1 MQNLNALPCLVLL
14 ALSTLTSLRG
24 QAQDTMLD
32 TTAKSNRYNPNA
44 LYEGPNKLN
53 TWSVSVSAGS
63 PQFFGDLRQYDYW
76 PTGANS
82 NKSQSERGAFGASV
96 YINKQ
101 FSHLFGASLVG
112 DIGTLKG
119 TKYRIYNSYFKADFY
134 QVSLIGTANLKSLF
148 FGARKLNRWKMD
160 FYTGIGMMSFQ
171 SKAYEIGTGK
181 LKRFTNGDGSAAF
194 YGFDSDKKR
203 TKELVVPI
211 GLMINYELSPRF
223 DLGLD
228 LGLNNVNTE
237 KLDATVGGDASSAY
251 DLTGNRGNIYD
262 YRKGLSDLDKWG
274 KLAIM
279 LTYKLGKNAV
289 SPGKGKVYDAARG
302 TYHLRYVDPKLLIKP
317 PKILTIDEIDSIAK
331 ANRPKDIDPRL
342 LLDSDNDGVSD
353 YFDKQPNTPPGSIVS
368 GSGEAIDFEKII
380 NNIIPGSGCMEIFA
394 NVQFDTDKSI
404 IKPEYQE
411 MMNRI
416 VELLNRVPCR
426 LQLTGHAD
434 RRASDRYNMGLAER
448 RVQAVKK
455 YLINAGVNNPARIIT
470 DSFGAFKPVADN
482 ASKEGLRKNRRVEL
496 RFLP

>member
-1 MQNLNALPCLVLL
+1 MLL
-14 ALSTLTSLRG
+14 ALGSLCTLSG
-24 QAQDTMLD
+24 QAQDTTSL
-32 TTAKSNRYNPNA
+32 ANRYNPNA

-53 TWSVSVSAGS
+53 TWSISVSAGS
-63 PQFFGDLRQYDYW
+63 PQFFGDLRQYDFW
-76 PTGANS
+76 PSGANS
-82 NKSQSERGAFGASV
+82 DKSQSERGAWGASV

-119 TKYRIYNSYFKADFY
+119 TKYRIYNSYFKADFR
-134 QVSLIGTANLKSLF
+134 QLSLIGTANLKSLLL
-148 FGARKLNRWKMD
+148 GPRKLNRWKIDLYAGAGVMW
-160 FYTGIGMMSFQ
+160 FKSEAF
-171 SKAYEIGTGK
+171 EIGTGK
-181 LKRFTNGDGSAAF
+181 LKRFTNGDGSARF
-194 YGFDSDKKR
+194 YGYKGTDKW
-203 TKELVVPI
+203 TKELVVPV
-211 GLMINYELSPRF
+211 GLTVNYELSPRL

-228 LGLNNVNTE
+228 MGLNNVNTE

-262 YRKGLSDLDKWG
+262 RRRGLSDLDKWG
-274 KLAIM
+274 KLAVM

-289 SPGKGKVYDAARG
+289 TPGKGKVYDPARG

-342 LLDSDNDGVSD
+342 LLDTDNDGVSD

-368 GSGEAIDFEKII
+368 GSGEAIDFEKIV

-404 IKPEYQE
+404 IKPQYQE
-411 MMNRI
+411 MMNRM
-416 VELLNRVPCR
+416 VELMNRLPCR

-455 YLINAGVNNPARIIT
+455 YLINAGLNNPNRIIT
-470 DSFGAFKPVADN
+470 DSFGAFKPIADN
-482 ASKEGLRKNRRVEL
+482 ASKEGLRKNRRVEM

>member
-1 MQNLNALPCLVLL
+1 M
-14 ALSTLTSLRG
+14 S
-24 QAQDTMLD
+24 AQDTTS
-32 TTAKSNRYNPNA
+32 TTNRYNPNA

-63 PQFFGDLRQYDYW
+63 PQFFGDLRQYDFW
-76 PTGANS
+76 PTGENS
-82 NKSQSERGAFGASV
+82 DKSVSERGAFGASV
-96 YINKQ
+96 YVNKQ
-101 FSHLFGASLVG
+101 LSHLFGASLIG

-119 TKYRIYNSYFKADFY
+119 TKYRIYNSYFKADY
-134 QVSLIGTANLKSLF
+134 RQLTLVGKANLKSLF
-148 FGARKLNRWKMD
+148 FGSRKLNRWKFD
-160 FYTGIGMMSFQ
+160 FYTGAGVMWFKSI
-171 SKAYEIGTGK
+171 AYEINSTRANPI
-181 LKRFTNGDGSAAF
+181 KRFTNGDGSAQF
-194 YGFDSDKKR
+194 YGQNSPSNW
-203 TKELVVPI
+203 TKELVIPI
-211 GLMINYELSPRF
+211 GLWINYELTPRF
-223 DLGLD
+223 DLGID

-251 DLTGNRGNIYD
+251 DLTGNRGDIYS

-274 KLAIM
+274 KLAISV
-279 LTYKLGKNAV
+279 TYKLGKNAI
-289 SPGKGKVYDAARG
+289 SAGKDRIYDPARG

-317 PKILTIDEIDSIAK
+317 PKILTIEEIDSVAK

-353 YFDKQPNTPPGSIVS
+353 FFDKQPNTPPGSIVS
-368 GSGEAIDFEKII
+368 GSGEAIDFEKIV

-404 IKPEYQE
+404 ILPQYQE
-411 MMNRI
+411 MLNRI
-416 VELLNRVPCR
+416 VELMNRTPCR

-448 RVQAVKK
+448 RVQSVKK
-455 YLINAGVNNPARIIT
+455 YLINAGLNNPARIIT

-482 ASKEGLRKNRRVEL
+482 ASREGLRKNRRVEL